1 MFVHGERERGI
12 NGMAK
17 EVRNGGAL
25 LCSPWTRPRRL
36 RRGSARK
43 RSWCRRTTNMETPY
57 LGSHRIGR
65 WLRSTSWSKCWLGG
79 LGGGARYL
87 PCRCQW
93 ISAV

>member
-1 MFVHGERERGI
+1 M
-12 NGMAK
+12 
-17 EVRNGGAL
+17 
-25 LCSPWTRPRRL
+25 CSPQCAWPGSGEGTTL
-36 RRGSARK
+36 RRVQEHVQTS
-43 RSWCRRTTNMETPY
+43 TTNMETPY